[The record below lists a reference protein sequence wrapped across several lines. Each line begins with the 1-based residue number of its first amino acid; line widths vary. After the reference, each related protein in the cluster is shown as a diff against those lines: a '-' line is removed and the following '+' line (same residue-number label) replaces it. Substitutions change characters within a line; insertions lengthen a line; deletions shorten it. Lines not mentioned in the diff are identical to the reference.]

1 MIHHVGNKVIIKYD
15 LKSMYA
21 DKKQGLALYRNG
33 LCLKAKR

>member
-1 MIHHVGNKVIIKYD
+1 MTHHVSDKVIIKYD

-21 DKKQGLALYRNG
+21 DKKQGLDLYRNG